1 MTDDIE
7 RITDEPDPVP
17 DGEDEGADAF
27 PNDAERT
34 GEDDAAATEVD
45 TP

>member
-17 DGEDEGADAF
+17 EDEDEGSDAF
-27 PNDAERT
+27 PA
-34 GEDDAAATEVD
+34 EDDPAAQPDPVTQGD
-45 TP
+45 DQ